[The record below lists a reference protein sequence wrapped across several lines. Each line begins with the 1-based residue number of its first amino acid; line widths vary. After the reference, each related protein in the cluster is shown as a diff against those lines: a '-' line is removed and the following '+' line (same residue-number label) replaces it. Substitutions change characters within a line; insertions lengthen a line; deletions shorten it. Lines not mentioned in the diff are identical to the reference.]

1 MWEDK
6 RSRSARAELETQ
18 FDETAYLWKTQPREG
33 NEAVLNSLWL
43 KLFEYGYQLYDDGT
57 DRFIDTFENFF
68 KERYD
73 PSQKA
78 SHYFNF
84 ISARRKHDSEERS
97 DDMPLPG
104 EESGKDTDPA
114 QDAIDR
120 KTAKEARDTVS
131 EEIDFDATMA
141 QLTAAILSLQE
152 RLHGK
157 ANNPV
162 KRLYYCMFFT
172 DSIAG
177 SIRRPDMA
185 ERYARHER
193 ELFEAFRLQFL
204 DFFLS
209 ERCRS
214 VYAIA
219 DTDEKLYGEMVPGRK
234 MEEAGHPLPNDVYR
248 TYLREREGYAV
259 NSDSAVSNQRDA
271 YKAFLR
277 GITC

>member
-1 MWEDK
+1 MRDDK
-6 RSRSARAELETQ
+6 RSRSARAELETE

-33 NEAVLNSLWL
+33 NEAVLKSLWL
-43 KLFEYGYQLYDDGT
+43 KLFKCGFQLYDDGT

-73 PSQKA
+73 PSKKA

-84 ISARRKHDSEERS
+84 ISARRKHNSEEHF
-97 DDMPLPG
+97 DDIPLLSG
-104 EESGKDTDPA
+104 ESGKDIDPV
-114 QDAIDR
+114 QEAIDR
-120 KTAKEARDTVS
+120 KTAEEARDPVS
-131 EEIDFDATMA
+131 EEIDFDATMT
-141 QLTAAILSLQE
+141 QLTAAILSLPE
-152 RLHGK
+152 RLYGK

-162 KRLYYCMFFT
+162 KHLYYRMFFT
-172 DSIAG
+172 DGIAA
-177 SIRRPDMA
+177 SIRSPGMP
-185 ERYARHER
+185 ERYARHESN
-193 ELFEAFRLQFL
+193 LFKAFCLPFL

-209 ERCRS
+209 EQCRS

-219 DTDEKLYGEMVPGRK
+219 DTNEKLYGEMVPGRK

-248 TYLREREGYAV
+248 TYLREQEGYAV